1 MHYQKIDDIA
11 FVAGRWPL
19 DPDLET
25 VVFIHGAGGTNLLW
39 HYQVEALADSM
50 NTIALDL
57 PGHGSSEGK
66 AMEQVGDYARSVSA
80 FIQSTGVT
88 RPAIC
93 GLSMGGAI
101 VLQLLIDEQEN
112 YRAGVAANT
121 GAKLKTQPFIFE
133 MIEND
138 YKGFV
143 HGMYTFGISNKTNPA
158 KLKPIV
164 DSMEECP
171 PGVVKGD
178 FLACNTFNVMDRLHE
193 IRVPVLVLTASDDQ
207 LTPVKFG
214 KYVAEQISGAAIINI
229 EDAGHLSPIEKP
241 GEVAQAIRDFLE
253 KQ

>member
-1 MHYQKIDDIA
+1 MYHQRIDDIA

-19 DPDLET
+19 DPNLET

-39 HYQVEALADSM
+39 HHQVEALADSM

-57 PGHGSSEGK
+57 PGHGNSKGK
-66 AMEQVGDYARSVSA
+66 AMERVEDYARSVST
-80 FIQSTGVT
+80 FIQSIGVT

-101 VLQLLIDEQEN
+101 VLQLLIGEQDN
-112 YRAGVAANT
+112 YRAGIAANT
-121 GAKLKTQPFIFE
+121 GAKLKTQPFIFD

-143 HGMYTFGISNKTNPA
+143 HGMYTFGISNKTNPS
-158 KLKPIV
+158 KLKPLV

-178 FLACNTFNVMDRLHE
+178 FLACNDFNVMDKLHE

-214 KYVAEQISGAAIINI
+214 KYLAEQISGAAISNI

-241 GEVAQAIRDFLE
+241 EEVSQAIRGFLE
-253 KQ
+253 Q

>member
-1 MHYQKIDDIA
+1 MYYQKIDDIE

-19 DPDLET
+19 DPNLET
-25 VVFIHGAGGTNLLW
+25 VIFIHGAGGTNLLW
-39 HYQVEALADSM
+39 HHQVEALADSM
-50 NTIALDL
+50 NTIAPDL
-57 PGHGSSEGK
+57 PGHGNSGGK
-66 AMEQVGDYARSVSA
+66 AMEKVEDYARSVSA
-80 FIQSTGVT
+80 FIQSTGVK
-88 RPAIC
+88 RPVIC

-101 VLQLLIDEQEN
+101 VLQLLIDEQDD
-112 YRAGVAANT
+112 YRAGITANT
-121 GAKLKTQPFIFE
+121 GAKLKTQSFIFD

-143 HGMYTFGISNKTNPA
+143 HGMYSFGISDKTNPA

-171 PGVVKGD
+171 PGIVKSD
-178 FLACNTFNVMDRLHE
+178 FLACDAFNVMDRLHE

-214 KYVAEQISGAAIINI
+214 NYLAERISGAAIANI

-241 GEVAQAIRDFLE
+241 EEVTQAIRNFLE
-253 KQ
+253 E